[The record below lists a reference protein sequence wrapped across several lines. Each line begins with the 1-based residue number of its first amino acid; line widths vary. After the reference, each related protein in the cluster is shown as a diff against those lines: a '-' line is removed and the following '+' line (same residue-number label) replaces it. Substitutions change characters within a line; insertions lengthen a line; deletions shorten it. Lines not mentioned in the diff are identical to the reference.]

1 MVEIELVG
9 AAFSAIRRRE
19 KELGSIFFFRRM
31 EGSQFFQIFFFFL
44 VHVYDMFSLVR

>member
-9 AAFSAIRRRE
+9 ARFSATRRRE
-19 KELGSIFFFRRM
+19 KELGSIFFFGEWKVVNFSR
-31 EGSQFFQIFFFFL
+31 FFFFL

>member
-19 KELGSIFFFRRM
+19 KELGSIFFFGEWKVVNFSR
-31 EGSQFFQIFFFFL
+31 FFFFFL